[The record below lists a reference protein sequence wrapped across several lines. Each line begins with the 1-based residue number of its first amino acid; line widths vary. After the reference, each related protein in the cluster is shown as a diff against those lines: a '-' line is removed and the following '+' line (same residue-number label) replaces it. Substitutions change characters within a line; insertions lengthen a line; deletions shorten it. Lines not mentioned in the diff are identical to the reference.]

1 MNDILQS
8 ENFIFSCQYLARQAF
23 SNLLRIFRTLSD
35 TETEELLLDSFSNFV
50 ANNIPPTWW
59 SERQEVKVVQW
70 ARSCKDQAIYAEV
83 KAAFSKEVAIE
94 LVEKVLKF
102 LTRGQIKTSGVTMA
116 NFEFNSHIKVINGS
130 VFKSFLKID
139 GGVTDEDWEDEEKV
153 EALRMGLKKV
163 LQKPL
168 AENFDPTEGNV
179 GTVDWSFNVTY
190 QPETF
195 KTEIFELSKDH
206 VCLYILVSPGEGNFA
221 RVKQALTMAVA
232 ACQEENTWWDAESN
246 KSSTVV
252 GCRTH
257 LPGFAFRLREGFM
270 LVDRVQVM
278 PSSIAALSTINPLE
292 SFTPKV
298 TREKYIIRFKVKPP
312 LRR

>member
-1 MNDILQS
+1 M
-8 ENFIFSCQYLARQAF
+8 
-23 SNLLRIFRTLSD
+23 SD
-35 TETEELLLDSFSNFV
+35 TETEDLLLESFSNFV

-59 SERQEVKVVQW
+59 AERKEVKVVQW

-102 LTRGQIKTSGVTMA
+102 LTRGEIKTTGVTMA
-116 NFEFNSHIKVINGS
+116 NFQFNSHIKVINGS

-139 GGVTDEDWEDEEKV
+139 GVKDEDWDDEEKV
-153 EALRMGLKKV
+153 EALRIGLKEV
-163 LQKPL
+163 LQNPL
-168 AENFDPTEGNV
+168 AENFDPTEEKV
-179 GTVDWSFNVTY
+179 GTVDWSFNITY
-190 QPETF
+190 KPETF
-195 KTEIFELSKDH
+195 KTEVFKLSKDH
-206 VCLYILVSPGEGNFA
+206 VCLYILVSPGEGNLA
-221 RVKQALTMAVA
+221 RVKKALTMAMA
-232 ACQEENTWWDAESN
+232 ACQEENTWWDADSN

-257 LPGFAFRLREGFM
+257 LPGFAFRLRDKF
-270 LVDRVQVM
+270 LLLDRVQVM

-298 TREKYIIRFKVKPP
+298 IGEKV
-312 LRR
+312 LS

>member
-1 MNDILQS
+1 M
-8 ENFIFSCQYLARQAF
+8 
-23 SNLLRIFRTLSD
+23 
-35 TETEELLLDSFSNFV
+35 DSFSNFV

-59 SERQEVKVVQW
+59 AERQEVKVVEW

-102 LTRGQIKTSGVTMA
+102 LTRGQIKTNGVTMA

-139 GGVTDEDWEDEEKV
+139 GVKDEDWEDEEKV
-153 EALRMGLKKV
+153 EALRMGLKEV
-163 LQKPL
+163 LQTPL
-168 AENFDPTEGNV
+168 AENFDPTEERV

-190 QPETF
+190 KPETF
-195 KTEIFELSKDH
+195 KTEIFELGKDH

-221 RVKQALTMAVA
+221 RVKQALKMAMT
-232 ACQEENTWWDAESN
+232 ACQEENIWWDADSN

-252 GCRTH
+252 GCRTQI
-257 LPGFAFRLREGFM
+257 PGFAFRLREGFM

-298 TREKYIIRFKVKPP
+298 TREYIHSRLSWPQVTQPRTFFLTVTAPISVLLLLLVTGLMICRY
-312 LRR
+312 

>member
-1 MNDILQS
+1 M
-8 ENFIFSCQYLARQAF
+8 
-23 SNLLRIFRTLSD
+23 
-35 TETEELLLDSFSNFV
+35 
-50 ANNIPPTWW
+50 
-59 SERQEVKVVQW
+59 KVVQW

-102 LTRGQIKTSGVTMA
+102 LTRGQIKTNGVTMA

-139 GGVTDEDWEDEEKV
+139 GVKDEDWEDEEKV
-153 EALRMGLKKV
+153 EALRMGLKEV
-163 LQKPL
+163 LQTPL
-168 AENFDPTEGNV
+168 AENFDPTEERV

-190 QPETF
+190 KPETF

-221 RVKQALTMAVA
+221 RVKQALKMAA
-232 ACQEENTWWDAESN
+232 TACQEENIWWDAVSN

-252 GCRTH
+252 GCRTQI
-257 LPGFAFRLREGFM
+257 PGFAFRLREGFM

-298 TREKYIIRFKVKPP
+298 TREISLSTQLPTGDTAEDFLSDSDGSNISASPPPRDRADDLQVLLRKVRLSLILTLYPPYSVNQRWYNFIRHLKHW
-312 LRR
+312 

>member
-1 MNDILQS
+1 M
-8 ENFIFSCQYLARQAF
+8 
-23 SNLLRIFRTLSD
+23 
-35 TETEELLLDSFSNFV
+35 
-50 ANNIPPTWW
+50 
-59 SERQEVKVVQW
+59 
-70 ARSCKDQAIYAEV
+70 
-83 KAAFSKEVAIE
+83 
-94 LVEKVLKF
+94 
-102 LTRGQIKTSGVTMA
+102 
-116 NFEFNSHIKVINGS
+116 
-130 VFKSFLKID
+130 
-139 GGVTDEDWEDEEKV
+139 
-153 EALRMGLKKV
+153 
-163 LQKPL
+163 

-206 VCLYILVSPGEGNFA
+206 VCLYILVSPGEGNLA
-221 RVKQALTMAVA
+221 RVKQALQMAVS

-270 LVDRVQVM
+270 LVDRVQAM

-292 SFTPKV
+292 RFTPKV
-298 TREKYIIRFKVKPP
+298 KYISGQPP
-312 LRR
+312 TAQCVH